1 MGKEYITDSLEVTGT
16 FCDFLGNPG
25 TAGQVVTA
33 AANGGRFDWETPTA
47 STTYLKTRLVDTT
60 LSNISSYSV
69 TACLNTTPLF
79 SNGGIS
85 VTNSSNIT
93 VTDGGLYKVCTDKG
107 LFFCTKYISS
117 MIPPAILFTKHRFN
131 TGI

>member
-60 LSNISSYSV
+60 LSNISRG
-69 TACLNTTPLF
+69 F
-79 SNGGIS
+79 S
-85 VTNSSNIT
+85 
-93 VTDGGLYKVCTDKG
+93 KK
-107 LFFCTKYISS
+107 
-117 MIPPAILFTKHRFN
+117 
-131 TGI
+131 